1 MEFVQPSGIQQN
13 PSIMDQLKHLRDKI
27 DVIDSE
33 LLRLISSRA
42 GLAREIGQ
50 LKNGIV
56 YRPEREAQV
65 LARLNL
71 LNQGPLANEH
81 IARIFTEIMS
91 LCRSM
96 EEPLSVAYLGP
107 QGTFSEEAA
116 LKRFGSVV
124 TALPCSS
131 IDEVFRKAESGGA
144 GYGVVPVENS
154 TEGAVGRTLDLLLQ
168 TPLKVCGEI
177 ALPIHQFLL
186 AHHADLSR
194 IKKIYSHPQ
203 SFSQCHEWLNFNL
216 PHLTGEA
223 RINAASN
230 ADAARL
236 AAEDENAAAVAGKK
250 AGEVY
255 GLTVCAKNIED
266 DPNNT
271 TRFLV
276 IGAQEVGPSGKDKT
290 SLVMSA
296 RNQPGAIHELLAP
309 LAKHEVSMS
318 RLESRPSRAGLW
330 EYVFFVDIEG
340 HQKDSK
346 VSQALRE
353 VTEKAAFVKVLGSY
367 PTV

>member
-1 MEFVQPSGIQQN
+1 MTG
-13 PSIMDQLKHLRDKI
+13 QLKQLRDKI

-33 LLRLISSRA
+33 LLKLVSARA
-42 GLAREIGQ
+42 NLARQIGQ
-50 LKNGIV
+50 IKNGMA

-65 LARLNL
+65 LARLCE
-71 LNQGPLANEH
+71 LNPGPLANEH
-81 IARIFTEIMS
+81 IIRLFTEIMS
-91 LCRSM
+91 LCRSL
-96 EEPLSVAYLGP
+96 EEPLTVAYLGP
-107 QGTFSEEAA
+107 PGTFSEEAA

-124 TALPCSS
+124 TTSACDS
-131 IDEVFRKAESGGA
+131 IDEVFRKVESGKA

-154 TEGAVGRTLDLLLQ
+154 TEGAVGRSLDLLLQ

-177 ALPIHQFLL
+177 ALPVHQYLL
-186 AHHADLSR
+186 AQHKDLAR

-203 SFSQCHEWLNFNL
+203 SFAQCHEWLNVNL
-216 PHLTGEA
+216 PHLTGAA

-236 AAEDENAAAVAGKK
+236 AAADENAAAVAGKK
-250 AGEVY
+250 AGEVF
-255 GLTVCAKNIED
+255 GLTICAENIED

-276 IGAQEVGPSGKDKT
+276 IGAQEVAPSGKDKT

-296 RNQPGAIHELLAP
+296 RNRPGAIHELLAP
-309 LAKHEVSMS
+309 LAEHGVSMS

-340 HQKDSK
+340 HQQDTKIAS
-346 VSQALRE
+346 ALQELRN
-353 VTEKAAFVKVLGSY
+353 KATFLKVLGSY
-367 PTV
+367 PAV